1 MSAKASRRLRT
12 ALVVVLVLAAL
23 YGAYRYTLHRMV
35 EAKLN
40 EIRKQG
46 YPVTLAEIDK
56 WYPQPPPG
64 ENAAGLYEQA
74 FSHLG
79 DTGDGPLYSFL
90 RWTLRPDAPVPT
102 EIADQLS
109 AYIST
114 NKATSDLLRRIPHH
128 ASYRNP
134 AELRIGSKAYQH
146 RIYLLG
152 RCVNLSTFEAI
163 LDVQND
169 RPDMA
174 MDSLGASWNTAGSLG
189 QETDWWAQQVR
200 RTGLGFSVT
209 VLERLL
215 DKYSLR
221 TNDLKRL
228 SEELT
233 DAESPESA
241 SYAVVSERCQ
251 VTDWI
256 LGARSGESLLDVLAA
271 HPQRLDESRPVDLL
285 VPIPGRLF
293 PIYRLSGIIEL
304 DLLFYLKT
312 ERAYE
317 EVARVPAT
325 ERFVRL
331 MRVAPNPNL
340 VPKLYVVSYVL
351 LPDPWSDIVA
361 ETRTLAWL
369 RAANTGLAVESYRQ
383 TLGRLPDKLAD
394 LAPIYLNS
402 IPTDPFNGQPL
413 GYRKLAKGYVVYSV
427 GEDGKDDGGDEK
439 KDITFTV
446 ER

>member
-1 MSAKASRRLRT
+1 MSVKLSRRLRT
-12 ALVVVLVLAAL
+12 ALVVVLALVAL
-23 YGAYRYTLHRMV
+23 YGAYRYTLHLML
-35 EAKLN
+35 ESKLD
-40 EIRKQG
+40 EIRQQG
-46 YPVTLAEIDK
+46 YPVTLAELDK
-56 WYPQPPPG
+56 WYPQLAPG

-74 FSHLG
+74 FSHLE

-102 EIADQLS
+102 EIVDQLS

-134 AELRIGSKAYQH
+134 
-146 RIYLLG
+146 G
-152 RCVNLSTFEAI
+152 RTADRQQSVPTPHLPTWSVCQPV
-163 LDVQND
+163 DVRSHSRRTERQA
-169 RPDMA
+169 RHGHG
-174 MDSLGASWNTAGSLG
+174 SLGASWNTADSLG
-189 QETDWWAQQVR
+189 QETDSWAQQVR

-221 TNDLKRL
+221 TNDLKHL

-256 LGARSGESLLDVLAA
+256 RGARSGEFLLDVLAA

-285 VPIPGRLF
+285 ILIPGRLF
-293 PIYRLSGIIEL
+293 PIYKLSGIIEL

-317 EVARVPAT
+317 EVARVPADRTVRPLDESRT
-325 ERFVRL
+325 ESELGAQALCGELRL
-331 MRVAPNPNL
+331 TSRP
-340 VPKLYVVSYVL
+340 
-351 LPDPWSDIVA
+351 
-361 ETRTLAWL
+361 
-369 RAANTGLAVESYRQ
+369 
-383 TLGRLPDKLAD
+383 
-394 LAPIYLNS
+394 
-402 IPTDPFNGQPL
+402 
-413 GYRKLAKGYVVYSV
+413 
-427 GEDGKDDGGDEK
+427 
-439 KDITFTV
+439 V
-446 ER
+446 ERHCC